1 MKKLLI
7 AGVLCLCLGLSGC
20 GTGESNVDVGGLG
33 MLRLPDGTVI
43 QGEVEALTRWSYAF
57 YEVTIDG
64 VVYCVHPSAFA
75 VIQEEG

>member
-1 MKKLLI
+1 MKKLLLV
-7 AGVLCLCLGLSGC
+7 GVLCLCLSLSGC
-20 GTGESNVDVGGLG
+20 GVNEASVDVGGLG

-43 QGEVEALTRWSYAF
+43 QGEVEALMRWSYSF

>member
-1 MKKLLI
+1 MKKLLLVG
-7 AGVLCLCLGLSGC
+7 ALCLCLGLTGC
-20 GTGESNVDVGGLG
+20 GVNEASVDVGGLG

-43 QGEVEALTRWSYAF
+43 QGEVEALMCWSYSF
-57 YEVTIDG
+57 YAVTIDG

>member
-7 AGVLCLCLGLSGC
+7 AGMLCLCFGLSGC
-20 GTGESNVDVGGLG
+20 GMGESNVDVGGLG

-43 QGEVEALTRWSYAF
+43 QGEVEALTPWSQSF

-64 VVYCVHPSAFA
+64 VTYRIHPSAFA
-75 VIQEEG
+75 VIHTEG